1 MHSFKTIKSFTSAVR
16 NAVAAELP
24 ECSVE
29 TVSVT
34 KNNNVRLHGIGIRP
48 QGSAVAPTVYIEHY
62 FAEHQSGKPFEAVVA
77 DIIKDCRAALESAK
91 MGIDPNFI
99 SSFPAVKDKICYK
112 LVNSELNKK
121 LLDSVPHRDFH
132 GLLAVTYYLQLGTAD
147 GGTST
152 VDITNS
158 LAQIWEAD
166 EPQLYELAL
175 ANTPRLH
182 RGHIVPLADILDGIM
197 GIHASH
203 EHKARAY
210 EHFDFTKAGK
220 GDLPMYNVSNADKSM
235 GATVILYPGLL
246 EALSKEIGSFYVILS
261 SIHET
266 MIVPDTFCS
275 AEELAELVKSINDT
289 DVPAVEVL
297 SGKSGGCLR
306 YDAKDHTLAETS

>member
-24 ECSVE
+24 DCSVE

-48 QGSAVAPTVYIEHY
+48 QGSAVSPTVYTEHY
-62 FAEHQSGKPFEAVVA
+62 FALFQSGQTFEAAVA
-77 DIIKDCRAALESAK
+77 DIIKDCRAALESAE

-121 LLDSVPHRDFH
+121 LLDSVPHRNFH
-132 GLLAVTYYLQLGTAD
+132 GLAVTYYLQLGTAD

-158 LAQIWEAD
+158 LAQIWQANES
-166 EPQLYELAL
+166 QLYELAQT
-175 ANTPRLH
+175 NTPCLH

-210 EHFDFTKAGK
+210 EYFDFTKAGK
-220 GDLPMYNVSNADKSM
+220 GDLPMYDVSNADKSM
-235 GATVILYPGLL
+235 GAAVILYPGLL
-246 EALSKEIGSFYVILS
+246 KALSKEIGSFYVILS

-275 AEELAELVKSINDT
+275 AADLADLVKSINDT